1 MEIHSLFNGWSINVE
16 KLDRKPIKKQI
27 KSQHDDKDPRTQF
40 ITDFILLHVNNDK
53 CCVEV
58 SRLSVKSW
66 KQNDTGRLSHL
77 TLFSGRKIRYF
88 IYKTKGLNQR

>member
-1 MEIHSLFNGWSINVE
+1 MLKNLTGNQLKNRLKVSMM
-16 KLDRKPIKKQI
+16 Q
-27 KSQHDDKDPRTQF
+27 DKDPRTQF

-66 KQNDTGRLSHL
+66 KQNDTETL
-77 TLFSGRKIRYF
+77 TSDSVFR
-88 IYKTKGLNQR
+88 